1 MDRFYALIRWTG
13 NLMCYDI
20 FITDRVFSLGYKNVS
35 CTTWAHFTSRKVTPY
50 IYFLP
55 DLAILRNNVY
65 LVT

>member
-1 MDRFYALIRWTG
+1 
-13 NLMCYDI
+13 MCYDI